1 LWAAGVGAAV
11 VEQAATTGGR
21 GTMAVTDAG
30 VVPAVGD
37 TSDEVFRI
45 EQRGIDYVPDSE
57 RWSKP
62 RNLFGMW
69 AGAIT
74 NIEIFIYG
82 VILMAFF
89 GVTFFQ
95 AVVIIV
101 VGNLSYLLLGA
112 TSLQG
117 PDAGTTTFTVN
128 RAAYGQNGGRM
139 VALFNWLTQVGFET
153 EGLALV
159 VLAGIALAAKGGFS
173 AGTPLK
179 VVLIVV
185 AAGIQLLLP
194 LFGHGTI
201 LKTLKWLAVPF
212 VVLFVI
218 LAFLTLHRVDVHG
231 VPHGAGWAGWM
242 VGLAFIIVTSG
253 LGWTENGNDYSR
265 YIPRDARKSSIVGWV
280 FAGTFIP
287 SVLLMVL
294 GAAVGTYATSLATN
308 DPFSKLPTVFS
319 AWFLVPFLVVAVFQL
334 FAINSLDL
342 YSSGVTLQ
350 ALGVRLKR
358 WQAVLVDTV
367 IAGGLTAYAV
377 FSSSFST
384 LLKDFVDC
392 VIVWIAPWAAIY
404 LVDWALRRFRYV
416 PTELQKARGGLY
428 WRSGGIHWAAIVAQ
442 LLGMF
447 AALMG
452 LSQTFFHGLLSSHTH
467 DADFS
472 VFLGLGVGGLVYLL
486 LAGKEVRREADRQQ
500 ELLAA
505 VE

>member
-1 LWAAGVGAAV
+1 
-11 VEQAATTGGR
+11 
-21 GTMAVTDAG
+21 MAMTEAES
-30 VVPAVGD
+30 VPALQE
-37 TSDEVFRI
+37 TSDELFRI
-45 EQRGIDYVPDSE
+45 ERRGIDFVPESE
-57 RWSKP
+57 RWATP
-62 RNLFGMW
+62 RSLFGLW

-101 VGNLSYLLLGA
+101 VGNISYLLLGL

-139 VALFNWLTQVGFET
+139 VTLFNWLTQVGFET

-159 VLAGIALAAKGGFS
+159 VLAGLALAAKAGFS

-179 VVLIVV
+179 IVLVVA
-185 AAGIQLLLP
+185 AAGIQLVLP

-201 LKTLKWLAVPF
+201 LRTLKWLVVPF

-218 LAFLTLHRVDVHG
+218 LAFLTLHRANLHSVS
-231 VPHGAGWAGWM
+231 HGAGWAGWM

-308 DPFSKLPTVFS
+308 DPFGKLPTVFA
-319 AWFLVPFLVVAVFQL
+319 AWFLVPFLVVAIFQL

-350 ALGVRLKR
+350 ALGLRLKR
-358 WQAVLVDTV
+358 WQAVLIDTV
-367 IAGGLTAYAV
+367 IAGGLTAYAI

-392 VIVWIAPWAAIY
+392 VIVWIAPWVAIY
-404 LVDWALRRFRYV
+404 LTDWVLRRFRYV
-416 PTELQKARGGLY
+416 PRELQKAKGGLY
-428 WRSGGIHWAAIVAQ
+428 WRSGGVHWPAIIAQ
-442 LLGMF
+442 LVGMF

-472 VFLGLGVGGLVYLL
+472 VFLGLGVGGLVYAV
-486 LAGKEVRREADRQQ
+486 LAGREVRREADVQVQ
-500 ELLAA
+500 LLEAI
-505 VE
+505 E

>member
-1 LWAAGVGAAV
+1 
-11 VEQAATTGGR
+11 
-21 GTMAVTDAG
+21 MAVTEAE
-30 VVPAVGD
+30 PASTRSD
-37 TSDEVFRI
+37 ISDEAFHI
-45 EQRGIDYVPDSE
+45 EQRGIDYVPDSA
-57 RWSKP
+57 RWAKP

-69 AGAIT
+69 AGGIT

-89 GVTFFQ
+89 GVTFYQ
-95 AVVIIV
+95 AIAIIL
-101 VGNLSYLLLGA
+101 VGNLSYLLLGL

-128 RAAYGQNGGRM
+128 RAAFGQNGGRM
-139 VALFNWLTQVGFET
+139 VSLFNWLTQVGFEA
-153 EGLALV
+153 EGIALV
-159 VLAGIALAAKGGFS
+159 VLAGLALAAKAGFS

-179 VVLIVV
+179 TLFIVI

-212 VVLFVI
+212 IALFVI
-218 LAFLTLHRVDVHG
+218 LAFLTAHRVDLHSVAHG
-231 VPHGAGWAGWM
+231 VGWPGWM

-265 YIPRDARKSSIVGWV
+265 YLPRDASRRSIVGWV
-280 FAGTFIP
+280 FAGTYIP
-287 SVLLMVL
+287 SVALMVL
-294 GAAVGTYATSLATN
+294 GAAVGTYATSFATN
-308 DPFSKLPTVFS
+308 DPFAKLPTVFS
-319 AWFLVPFLVVAVFQL
+319 AWFLVPFLVVAIGQL

-350 ALGVRLKR
+350 ALGLRLKR
-358 WQAVLVDTV
+358 WQATLLDTV

-377 FSSSFST
+377 FSSSFNT

-392 VIVWIAPWAAIY
+392 VIIWIAPWTAIY
-404 LVDWALRRFRYV
+404 LIDWALRRYRYV
-416 PTELQKARGGLY
+416 PGKLQKRAGGLY
-428 WRSGGIHWAAIVAQ
+428 WRNGGIHWPAIVAQ
-442 LLGMF
+442 LIGMF

-452 LSQTFFHGLLSSHTH
+452 LSQTFFHGLISAHAH

-486 LAGKEVRREADRQQ
+486 LAGRSVRREADRQD

-505 VE
+505 GGSAT

>member
-1 LWAAGVGAAV
+1 
-11 VEQAATTGGR
+11 
-21 GTMAVTDAG
+21 MAVTEVG
-30 VVPAVGD
+30 TTPAVTGTTD
-37 TSDEVFRI
+37 ALFHI
-45 EQRGIDYVPDSE
+45 EQRGIDYVPESE
-57 RWSKP
+57 RWAKP

-74 NIEIFIYG
+74 NVEIFIYG

-89 GVTFFQ
+89 GVTFYQ

-101 VGNLSYLLLGA
+101 VGNLSYLLLGL

-117 PDAGTTTFTVN
+117 PDAGTTTFIVN
-128 RAAYGQNGGRM
+128 RAAFGQNGGRM

-153 EGLALV
+153 EGIALV
-159 VLAGIALAAKGGFS
+159 VLAGIALAAKAGFS

-179 VVLIVV
+179 IIFIVI

-194 LFGHGTI
+194 LFGHSTI
-201 LKTLKWLAVPF
+201 LRTLKWLVAPF

-218 LAFLTLHRVDVHG
+218 LGFLTLHRAKLHA
-231 VPHGAGWAGWM
+231 VPHGAGWAGWL

-265 YIPRDARKSSIVGWV
+265 YIPRHAPKTSIVGWV

-308 DPFSKLPTVFS
+308 DPFGKLPTVFA
-319 AWFLVPFLVVAVFQL
+319 AWFLVPFLLISILQL

-350 ALGVRLKR
+350 AIGLRLKR
-358 WQAVLVDTV
+358 WQAVMVDTA
-367 IAGGLTAYAV
+367 IAGGLTAYAI

-392 VIVWIAPWAAIY
+392 VIVWIAPWLAIY

-416 PTELQKARGGLY
+416 PAELQRETGGSTGARAGSTGL
-428 WRSGGIHWAAIVAQ
+428 RS
-442 LLGMF
+442 
-447 AALMG
+447 
-452 LSQTFFHGLLSSHTH
+452 SP
-467 DADFS
+467 
-472 VFLGLGVGGLVYLL
+472 
-486 LAGKEVRREADRQQ
+486 R
-500 ELLAA
+500 
-505 VE
+505 

>member
-1 LWAAGVGAAV
+1 
-11 VEQAATTGGR
+11 
-21 GTMAVTDAG
+21 MAVTEVG
-30 VVPAVGD
+30 TTPAVTGTTD
-37 TSDEVFRI
+37 ALFHI
-45 EQRGIDYVPDSE
+45 EQRGIDYVPESE
-57 RWSKP
+57 RWAKP

-74 NIEIFIYG
+74 NVEIFIYG

-89 GVTFFQ
+89 GVTFYQ

-101 VGNLSYLLLGA
+101 VGNLSYLLLGL

-117 PDAGTTTFTVN
+117 PDAGTTTFIIN
-128 RAAYGQNGGRM
+128 RAAFGQNGGRM

-153 EGLALV
+153 EGIALV
-159 VLAGIALAAKGGFS
+159 VLAGIALAAKAGFS

-179 VVLIVV
+179 IIFIVI

-201 LKTLKWLAVPF
+201 LRTLKWLVAPF

-218 LAFLTLHRVDVHG
+218 LAFLTVHRAKLHA
-231 VPHGAGWAGWM
+231 VPHGAGWAGWL

-265 YIPRDARKSSIVGWV
+265 YMPRHARKTSIVGWV

-308 DPFSKLPTVFS
+308 DPFGKLPTVFA
-319 AWFLVPFLVVAVFQL
+319 AWFLVPFLLISILQL

-350 ALGVRLKR
+350 AIGLRLKR
-358 WQAVLVDTV
+358 WQAVMVDTA
-367 IAGGLTAYAV
+367 IAGGLTAYAI

-392 VIVWIAPWAAIY
+392 VIVWIAPWLAIY

-416 PTELQKARGGLY
+416 PAELQRETGGLY
-428 WRSGGIHWAAIVAQ
+428 WRKGGIHWAAVVAQ
-442 LLGMF
+442 VVGMV

-472 VFLGLGVGGLVYLL
+472 VYLGICVAGLLYLV
-486 LAGKEVRREADRQQ
+486 LAGKEVRREADQQ
-500 ELLAA
+500 DQLLAG

>member
-1 LWAAGVGAAV
+1 M
-11 VEQAATTGGR
+11 ATTDAVPVAGES
-21 GTMAVTDAG
+21 GTA
-30 VVPAVGD
+30 
-37 TSDEVFRI
+37 DELFRI
-45 EQRGIDYVPDSE
+45 ERRGIEFIPEAE
-57 RWSKP
+57 RWSVP

-89 GVTFFQ
+89 GVTFYQ

-101 VGNLSYLLLGA
+101 VGNLSYLLLGL

-117 PDAGTTTFTVN
+117 PDAGTTTFIVN
-128 RAAYGQNGGRM
+128 RAAFGQNGGRM

-153 EGLALV
+153 EGIALV
-159 VLAGIALAAKGGFS
+159 VLAGIALAAKAGFD

-179 VVLIVV
+179 IVFIV
-185 AAGIQLLLP
+185 IAAGIQLLLP

-201 LKTLKWLAVPF
+201 LRTLKWLVLPF

-218 LAFLTLHRVDVHG
+218 LACLTAHRVKLNA
-231 VPHGAGWAGWM
+231 VPHGAGWAEWL

-265 YIPRDARKSSIVGWV
+265 YIPRHARKTSIVGWV

-308 DPFSKLPTVFS
+308 DPFGKLPTVFA
-319 AWFLVPFLVVAVFQL
+319 AWFLVPFLVVSIFQL

-350 ALGVRLKR
+350 AIGLRLKR
-358 WQAVLVDTV
+358 WQAVLIDTV
-367 IAGGLTAYAV
+367 IAGGLTAYAI
-377 FSSSFST
+377 FSSSFNT
-384 LLKDFVDC
+384 LLKDFVEC
-392 VIVWIAPWAAIY
+392 VIVWIGPWLAIY
-404 LVDWALRRFRYV
+404 LVDWALRRFRYA
-416 PTELQKARGGLY
+416 PGELQKETGGLY
-428 WRSGGIHWAAIVAQ
+428 WRTAGVHWQAVVAQ
-442 LLGMF
+442 LVGMF

-472 VFLGLGVGGLVYLL
+472 VYLGIGVAGILYYV
-486 LAGKEVRREADRQQ
+486 LAGREVRQEADRQG
-500 ELLAA
+500 ELLAG
-505 VE
+505 E